1 MTVRDEKCGVI
12 RLLDRDG
19 VFSSHDI
26 QEVMNVMKRFLA
38 ALALA
43 LCLPA
48 CALGEIAMT
57 QLADAGSG
65 STLVAFEIAQD
76 HTLSDMVRMALEM
89 QIEARFAQK
98 AVLSML
104 DRAGA
109 QIAQEGFLWQDG
121 SLVSMAR
128 TWQGEQQNGRD
139 GSSAAC
145 LTVSLETGFEIY
157 MDELFADF
165 DGAVAAMEAIIEAD
179 VLAGMNAYME
189 NTDLLPMPTN
199 SFFVDETGLTVF
211 YPQERYS
218 YFDGTSGSVT
228 FYWHEIADYIGE
240 NSPVYALSR
249 PQENSAEAI
258 RNTADG
264 FGHAYLALGKSL
276 GEAMEPCTLTD
287 EPDYT
292 ANAIVYGSGDARLR
306 GVSVEIPKYAETAPA
321 DTPISAL
328 RHSCVSFH
336 GLTTGK
342 STKEDILALLGEPDA
357 ALVYSEDAAYDALLV
372 PGESLVYACA
382 GGVLEAHMDE
392 DGVLSCLILRLDMPE
407 I

>member
-1 MTVRDEKCGVI
+1 
-12 RLLDRDG
+12 
-19 VFSSHDI
+19 
-26 QEVMNVMKRFLA
+26 MKRFFA

-43 LCLPA
+43 LCLPV
-48 CALGEIAMT
+48 CAMGEIAMT

-65 STLVAFEIAQD
+65 STLVAFEIAQE
-76 HTLSDMVRMALEM
+76 HTLSDMVRMALDM

-98 AVLSML
+98 AALSML
-104 DRAGA
+104 ERAGA
-109 QIAQEGFLWQDG
+109 QIAQEGFLWQNEN
-121 SLVSMAR
+121 LVSMAR

-157 MDELFADF
+157 MDELFTDF
-165 DGAVAAMEAIIEAD
+165 DGAVAAMEAIIQAD
-179 VLAGMNAYME
+179 VLEGMNAYME

-240 NSPVYALSR
+240 SSPVYALSR
-249 PQENSAEAI
+249 KQSADAQAI
-258 RNTADG
+258 RSTADG
-264 FGHAYLALGKSL
+264 FGHAYLVLGKTL
-276 GEAMEPCTLTD
+276 GEAMGPCMLTD

-292 ANAIVYGSGDARLR
+292 ANAVVYGSGDARLR
-306 GVSVEIPKYAETAPA
+306 GVAVEIPKYAETAPE
-321 DTPISAL
+321 DTPISAV
-328 RHSCVSFH
+328 RHSRISFH
-336 GLTTGK
+336 GLTTGV
-342 STKEDILALLGEPDA
+342 STKADILALLGEPDA
-357 ALVYSEDAAYDALLV
+357 ALVYSEDAAYDTLLV
-372 PGESLVYACA
+372 PGESLVYICA
-382 GGVLEAHMDE
+382 GGVMEAHLDE
-392 DGVLSCLILRLDMPE
+392 EGVLDCLIFRRDMPE

>member
-1 MTVRDEKCGVI
+1 
-12 RLLDRDG
+12 
-19 VFSSHDI
+19 
-26 QEVMNVMKRFLA
+26 MKRFFA

-48 CALGEIAMT
+48 CAMGEIAMT

-76 HTLSDMVRMALEM
+76 HTLSDMVRMALDM

-98 AVLSML
+98 AALSML
-104 DRAGA
+104 ERAGV
-109 QIAQEGFLWQDG
+109 QIVQEGFLWQDER
-121 SLVSMAR
+121 LVSMAR
-128 TWQGEQQNGRD
+128 TWQGEQPNGRD
-139 GSSAAC
+139 GSSSAC

-165 DGAVAAMEAIIEAD
+165 DGAVAAMESIIAED

-218 YFDGTSGSVT
+218 YFDGRSGSVT

-240 NSPVYALSR
+240 SSPVYALSR
-249 PQENSAEAI
+249 PQEESTEAI
-258 RNTADG
+258 RNTEGG
-264 FGHAYLALGKSL
+264 FGHAYLALGKPL
-276 GEAMEPCTLTD
+276 GEAMEPCMLTD

-292 ANAIVYGSGDARLR
+292 ANAVVYGSDDARLR
-306 GVSVEIPKYAETAPA
+306 GVSVEIPKYAETAPE
-321 DTPISAL
+321 DTPISAV
-328 RHSCVSFH
+328 RHSRLSFH
-336 GLTTGK
+336 GLTTGV
-342 STKEDILALLGEPDA
+342 STKEEILALLGEPDA
-357 ALVYSEDAAYDALLV
+357 ALEYSEDAAYDALLV

-382 GGVLEAHMDE
+382 GGVMEAHMDE
-392 DGVLSCLILRLDMPE
+392 DGVLDCLIFRRDMPE

>member
-1 MTVRDEKCGVI
+1 
-12 RLLDRDG
+12 
-19 VFSSHDI
+19 
-26 QEVMNVMKRFLA
+26 MKRFFA

-43 LCLPA
+43 LCLPV
-48 CALGEIAMT
+48 CAMGEIAMT

-65 STLVAFEIAQD
+65 STLVAFEIAQE
-76 HTLSDMVRMALEM
+76 HTLSDMVRMALDM

-98 AVLSML
+98 AALSML
-104 DRAGA
+104 ERAGA
-109 QIAQEGFLWQDG
+109 QIAQEGFLWQNEN
-121 SLVSMAR
+121 LVSMAR

-157 MDELFADF
+157 MDELFTDF

-179 VLAGMNAYME
+179 VLEGMNAYME

-240 NSPVYALSR
+240 SSPVYALSR
-249 PQENSAEAI
+249 KQSADAQAI

-264 FGHAYLALGKSL
+264 FGHAYLALGKPL
-276 GEAMEPCTLTD
+276 GGAMEPCMLTD

-292 ANAIVYGSGDARLR
+292 ANAVVYGSGDARLR
-306 GVSVEIPKYAETAPA
+306 GVSVEIPKYAETAPE
-321 DTPISAL
+321 DTLISAV
-328 RHSCVSFH
+328 RHSRVSFH
-336 GLTTGK
+336 GLTTGV
-342 STKEDILALLGEPDA
+342 STKADILALLGEPDA
-357 ALVYSEDAAYDALLV
+357 ALVYSEDAAYDTLLV
-372 PGESLVYACA
+372 PGESLVYICA
-382 GGVLEAHMDE
+382 GGVMEAHLDE
-392 DGVLSCLILRLDMPE
+392 GGVLSCLIFRRDMPE

>member
-1 MTVRDEKCGVI
+1 
-12 RLLDRDG
+12 
-19 VFSSHDI
+19 
-26 QEVMNVMKRFLA
+26 MNVMKRFLA

-48 CALGEIAMT
+48 CALGEIAMA

-65 STLVAFEIAQD
+65 STLVAFEIAQE

-98 AVLSML
+98 AALSVL

-165 DGAVAAMEAIIEAD
+165 DGAVAAMEAIIEED

-276 GEAMEPCTLTD
+276 GEAMEPCALTD

-292 ANAIVYGSGDARLR
+292 VNAIVYGSGDARLR

-328 RHSCVSFH
+328 RHSRVSFH
-336 GLTTGK
+336 GLTAGK